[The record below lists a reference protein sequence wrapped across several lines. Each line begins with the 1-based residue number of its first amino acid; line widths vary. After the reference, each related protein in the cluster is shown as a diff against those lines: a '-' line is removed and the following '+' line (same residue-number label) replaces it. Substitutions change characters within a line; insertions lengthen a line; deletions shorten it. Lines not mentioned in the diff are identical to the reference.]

1 MAGILELSDLEF
13 KTTMIT
19 MLRVVLM
26 DKGDRIQEQ
35 MGSISW
41 EMKIPGKN
49 QKEMLAIEN
58 TVTETKNAF
67 DGLFSR

>member
-1 MAGILELSDLEF
+1 
-13 KTTMIT
+13 MIN
-19 MLRVVLM
+19 MLRILM
-26 DKGDRIQEQ
+26 DKVGIMQEQ